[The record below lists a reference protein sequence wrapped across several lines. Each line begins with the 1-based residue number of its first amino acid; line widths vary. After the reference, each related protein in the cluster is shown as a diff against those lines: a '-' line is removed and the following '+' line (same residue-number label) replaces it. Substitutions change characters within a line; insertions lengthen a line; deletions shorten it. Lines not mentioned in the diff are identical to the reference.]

1 MAICMS
7 ETVTG
12 TLVYDFLNPIIS
24 TALQYL
30 LGSAFSRLLQTPQQ
44 TPHEYHVERGQKFVN
59 IDTSFT
65 HNTSVMEKVV
75 LTIILK

>member
-1 MAICMS
+1 MAICMF

-12 TLVYDFLNPIIS
+12 TLVYDFLNPIVS

-30 LGSAFSRLLQTPQQ
+30 LGSAFSRLLQTPHQ
-44 TPHEYHVERGQKFVN
+44 YHVERGQKFVN

-65 HNTSVMEKVV
+65 HNRSVMEKVV